1 MLLTKIKPNWMH
13 IHSLQ
18 NNSFIHFNLQTFGLN
33 HVIPY
38 DFIKSYN
45 YLPPDKYIK
54 KLNCGNKK
62 VITNDKINYILNDE
76 IVTRSRRY
84 ANLKIDVTDNYE
96 YDIYHTT
103 NNTFKQSVDD
113 SRGIERTFELIDL
126 YHINQSW
133 ILELITQVSALSILN
148 NNYYKGHKKIK
159 EVDVHI
165 HQVRQTTY
173 PNIDAHNSPEGVH
186 RDGADTIVSA
196 YIINRNNIKGGE
208 SIVYDQHKQMIY
220 KTVLNDHEGIFME
233 DVKQWHYVTPIECVG
248 TGLGFRDII
257 GIDIILNT

>member
-1 MLLTKIKPNWMH
+1 MLLTKIKPNWKH
-13 IHSLQ
+13 IHFLH
-18 NNSFIHFNLQTFGLN
+18 NKSFIHFNLQTFGLN

-54 KLNCGNKK
+54 QDHTHKT
-62 VITNDKINYILNDE
+62 IINNGETILTKEED

-84 ANLKIDVTDNYE
+84 ANLKVDVRDNYE
-96 YDIYHTT
+96 YRIHHTT
-103 NNTFKQSVDD
+103 NDVFKQSVDD
-113 SRGIERTFELIDL
+113 SRSIERKFELIDL
-126 YHINQSW
+126 YHINQLW
-133 ILELITQVSALSILN
+133 ILELITHVSALSILN
-148 NNYYKGHKKIK
+148 NRYYKGHKKIK

-173 PNIDAHNSPEGVH
+173 PEIDTHNSPEGVH

-196 YIINRNNIKGGE
+196 FIINRNNVTGGE
-208 SIVYDQHKQMIY
+208 SVIYDEQKNMIY
-220 KTVLNDHEGIFME
+220 KTILQNQEGLFME

-248 TGLGFRDII
+248 TGLGFRDIV
-257 GIDIILNT
+257 GLDIILNT